1 MKRFKLFIT
10 ALLAGCT
17 LSMNAAEWTGDA
29 VTDGTFY
36 LYNVGTGK
44 FLSAGD
50 PTADYGT
57 RGWLTKSY
65 GIDVTLAASG
75 DGYTIDSKIFRDGK
89 LDSKIHFM
97 GNNSYLDSDA
107 TPFTFT
113 KVGDANIYTISSEN
127 KYLTGTDSKIDFTT
141 ATNDDSQKW
150 QLISR
155 DELLK
160 AMENATKTSP
170 MDVTFLI
177 KTPDFARGDVERVKN
192 WKEPDNKGAIIV
204 SCANETPNPRTD
216 RYYGCEFYGNIFNFN
231 QTLTGIPA
239 GVYELTVQGFGTQGT
254 TILYAGI
261 TEKPF
266 ANTTPSV
273 NNLRAALNAF
283 ANGEYTGNTTGKFA
297 HTGGDLTIGIK
308 RTTENS
314 NHWTAFDNFQL
325 TYYGIDME
333 AYATELNAAI
343 TTAEAINTETLT
355 TACATALA
363 KAISDHKDK
372 SYSTVDEYTAA
383 INAVKEAIETA
394 KANAAQYAIFNDTK
408 AIVESII
415 AQEDVYTDKDNAKN
429 TAKNNITNIVTETNT
444 CIEAS
449 GIKDNEAKL
458 LPIAKTFIAAVDIN
472 DEKCFDITTLIANPS
487 FDNNAT
493 DGWTY
498 NEAPGY
504 NSTGKNAEYY
514 EKDFDFNQTLTGM
527 PKGNYKLKVQAF
539 QRPGSNDAAYT
550 AWKAGTDVIDTY
562 IYINEGQT
570 KVKNVM
576 SEYSDVA
583 LAGDE
588 ATAGYKAWIDYKDA
602 EGHWHPNGMPGA
614 ALYFDKGMYD
624 NEILTSVE
632 GDLKLGFKGKKA
644 TAAWTLFDN
653 FRLYYYGT
661 SIPVT
666 IDEANDFSVAND
678 VENAKVTLNR
688 TIKADVWNTIVL
700 PFDLTDGETKA
711 AFGNDAQV
719 ATFSENSDDAQ
730 NATVSFN
737 IATSAAIEANVPV
750 LLKTATAGTEY
761 TFTGRTIKAL
771 NGTTPKVAGS
781 NFSFTGTY
789 TATCTVPENDYF
801 ISSSKLYR
809 SEGSTTLKGTRA
821 YIAANEATSGAKIAR
836 FSIGGNEATA
846 IDGVLVEKNGNA
858 AVYNMAGQRVAAD
871 KLAKGVYI
879 LNNKKIIVK

>member
-1 MKRFKLFIT
+1 MKKFKLFIT
-10 ALLAGCT
+10 ALLVGCT
-17 LSMNAAEWTGDA
+17 VQMEAAEWTGNA
-29 VTDGTFY
+29 VSDGTFY
-36 LYNVGTGK
+36 LYNIGTGK
-44 FLSAGD
+44 FLNAGD
-50 PTADYGT
+50 PKNNWGT
-57 RGWLTKSY
+57 HGWLTADW
-65 GIDVTLAASG
+65 GIDVTLATSG
-75 DGYTIDSKIFRDGK
+75 DSCTIDTKFSNGGNN
-89 LDSKIHFM
+89 HFM
-97 GNNSYLDSDA
+97 ASTLWLDGTATKYKFTPVGN
-107 TPFTFT
+107 
-113 KVGDANIYTISSEN
+113 NIYTISTGDT
-127 KYLTGTDSKIDFTT
+127 YLTGEGNTVSFAT
-141 ATNDDSQKW
+141 AADNDSQKW
-150 QLISR
+150 QLLSRSEMIEAISG
-155 DELLK
+155 
-160 AMENATKTSP
+160 ATKEQP
-170 MDVTFLI
+170 ANATFLI
-177 KTPDFARGDVERVKN
+177 TSPDFTRNDTRIAAAWPYTKSGGNVTVA
-192 WKEPDNKGAIIV
+192 GG
-204 SCANETPNPRTD
+204 PNNNGNRKSF
-216 RYYGCEFYGNIFNFN
+216 GCEFWNNTFDIH
-231 QTLTGIPA
+231 QVITDAPA
-239 GVYELTVQGFGTQGT
+239 GVYELTVQGFDKRGTSQT
-254 TILYAGI
+254 VIYAGN
-261 TEKPF
+261 TEQPF
-266 ANTTPSV
+266 KNTTP
-273 NNLRAALNAF
+273 AANFSDGLDAIV
-283 ANGEYTGNTTGKFA
+283 NGEYTGNTTGKFA

-308 RTTENS
+308 RTISPTNGDD
-314 NHWTAFDNFQL
+314 WVVFDNFQL
-325 TYYGIDME
+325 TYYGTDLE
-333 AYATELNAAI
+333 TYAEQLNTSI
-343 TTAEAINTETLT
+343 TAAEAIDQSTLT
-355 TACATALA
+355 TACANALA
-363 KAISDHKDK
+363 KTIQDYKGKTYTTIEDYTKAIDAVK
-372 SYSTVDEYTAA
+372 AA
-383 INAVKEAIETA
+383 INTA
-394 KANAAQYAIFNDTK
+394 KANAAQLAIFNEAK
-408 AIVESII
+408 AIAEGII
-415 AQEDVYTDKDNAKN
+415 AQTGVYTDKDNAKS
-429 TAKNNITNIVTETNT
+429 TAENAIAGIVTKTNN
-444 CIEAS
+444 CIEANDF
-449 GIKDNEAKL
+449 KDNGNELIAA
-458 LPIAKTFIAAVDIN
+458 AKTFMSAVDIN

-498 NEAPGY
+498 TVAPGY

-539 QRPGSNDAAYT
+539 QRPGGNDAAYT
-550 AWKAGTDVIDTY
+550 AWKAGTDIIDTY

-583 LAGDE
+583 LAGNE
-588 ATAGYKAWIDYKDA
+588 ATAGNKSWIDYQDA

-644 TAAWTLFDN
+644 AAAWTLFDN

-666 IDEANDFSVAND
+666 IDEANDFSVVND

-750 LLKTATAGTEY
+750 LLNTATAGTEY

-771 NGTTPKVAGS
+771 NGATPKVAGS

-809 SEGSTTLKGTRA
+809 SEGNTTLKGTRA
-821 YIAANEATSGAKIAR
+821 YISANATDSNAKIVR

>member
-17 LSMNAAEWTGDA
+17 AQIEAADWVGNT
-29 VTDGTFY
+29 VSDGTFY
-36 LYNVGTGK
+36 LYNIGTGK

-50 PTADYGT
+50 PTADWGT
-57 RGWLTKSY
+57 RGWLTESY
-65 GIDVTLAASG
+65 GIDVTLAASEK
-75 DGYTIDSKIFRDGK
+75 GYTIDSKIFRDGN
-89 LDSKIHFM
+89 LSSNLHFM

-113 KVGDANIYTISSEN
+113 QVGDANIYTISSREN
-127 KYLTGTDSKIDFTT
+127 YLTGTDSKIDFTT

-155 DELLK
+155 NELLK
-160 AMENATKTSP
+160 AMENVTKTSP

-177 KTPDFARGDVERVKN
+177 KAPDFARGDVERVKN
-192 WKEPDNKGAIIV
+192 WKEPDNKGSIMV
-204 SCANETPNPRTD
+204 SCMNEKAQPQFD
-216 RYYGCEFYGNIFNFN
+216 RNYGCEFYGNTFNFN

-261 TEKPF
+261 AEKPF
-266 ANTTPSV
+266 ANTTASV
-273 NNLRAALNAF
+273 NNLKAALNAF
-283 ANGEYTGNTTGKFA
+283 VNGEYTGNTTDKFA

-308 RTTENS
+308 RTTENT
-314 NHWTAFDNFQL
+314 NHWTAFDNFKL
-325 TYYGIDME
+325 TYYGIDLE

-343 TTAEAINTETLT
+343 TAAEAINTETLT

-372 SYSTVDEYTAA
+372 TYSTVDEYTAA
-383 INAVKEAIETA
+383 INAVKEAITTA
-394 KANAAQYAIFNDTK
+394 NANAAQYAIFNDTK
-408 AIVESII
+408 ATVESII
-415 AQEDVYTDKDNAKN
+415 AQTDVYTDKDNAKS
-429 TAKNNITNIVTETNT
+429 TAENAISEIATKADNNIS
-444 CIEAS
+444 AS
-449 GIKDNEAKL
+449 DLEGNGNEL
-458 LPIAKTFIAAVDIN
+458 LTAVKTFIAAVDIN
-472 DEKCFDITTLIANPS
+472 DEKCFDITKFIVNPA
-487 FDNNAT
+487 FDNNAK

-504 NSTGKNAEYY
+504 NSRGKNAEYY

-539 QRPGSNDAAYT
+539 QRPGGNDAAYQ
-550 AWKAGTDVIDTY
+550 AWKNGTANIDTY
-562 IYINEGQT
+562 IYINEGET

-576 SEYSDVA
+576 AEYSEGE
-583 LAGDE
+583 LAGE
-588 ATAGYKAWIDYKDA
+588 SNESTAAWRDYKDA
-602 EGHWHPNGMPGA
+602 EGHYHPNGMFGA
-614 ALYFDKGMYD
+614 SLYFDKGMYD
-624 NEILTSVE
+624 NEILTSVD

-653 FRLYYYGT
+653 FRLYYYGA
-661 SIPVT
+661 SIPVA
-666 IDEANDFSVAND
+666 ISEEADFSVAND

-688 TIKADVWNTIVL
+688 TIKENAWNTIVL

-711 AFGNDAQV
+711 AFGNDVQV

-737 IATSAAIEANVPV
+737 IAASAAIEANVPV

-771 NGTTPKVAGS
+771 NGATPKVAGS

-809 SEGSTTLKGTRA
+809 SEGNTTLKGTRA
-821 YIAANEATSGAKIAR
+821 YISANATDSNAKIVR